1 MVNCRDYCQGRML
14 LGKYPHSNFKPE
26 KHKPSLLALTMK
38 QPANLGMFCGL
49 RSSRTSGDN
58 TELLSL
64 LGTNCLRDKELKSK
78 TFKPLK
84 YK

>member
-38 QPANLGMFCGL
+38 QPTNICMFYGL
-49 RSSRTSGDN
+49 RSSRTYADN
-58 TELLSL
+58 ADLLSL
-64 LGTNCLRDKELKSK
+64 LGNNCQRDKELEPKM
-78 TFKPLK
+78 FKPLK